1 MNSLPSESRTP
12 ADQNEGLEESW
23 PPRERSVRAAARAA
37 RRRTDIFD
45 SDAERARVRACACAV
60 RACLREAE
68 QQRAEEKKA
77 SEKAST
83 NEIGAVVSFFSFS
96 VRGPPNELCHAPP
109 STRCAAHKRPR
120 AKKKETLASHGSLV
134 SVPPFY
140 TNTFSFQRDGPGRDV
155 LHACLVRHQEAR

>member
-1 MNSLPSESRTP
+1 M
-12 ADQNEGLEESW
+12 
-23 PPRERSVRAAARAA
+23 AAAG
-37 RRRTDIFD
+37 
-45 SDAERARVRACACAV
+45 AERAGGREGCPAEDGHFRFGCGASACACAV

-83 NEIGAVVSFFSFS
+83 NEIGVVVSFFSFS
-96 VRGPPNELCHAPP
+96 VRGPPNELRHAPP

-155 LHACLVRHQEAR
+155 LHARLVRHEEAR